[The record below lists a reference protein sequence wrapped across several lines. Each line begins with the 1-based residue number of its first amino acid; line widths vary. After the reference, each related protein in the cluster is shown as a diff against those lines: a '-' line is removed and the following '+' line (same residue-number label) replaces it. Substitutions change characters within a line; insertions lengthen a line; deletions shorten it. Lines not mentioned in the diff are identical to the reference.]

1 MKTKIALS
9 LVAAVACIAAFAES
23 LTCASP
29 DGKNALSFALG
40 ENGEPTYSFAYRG
53 RTVVEPSTLGFDIKA
68 LGKDAFDG
76 RKPGELRTGFVLA
89 GVERAKAD
97 ETWKPVWGEESEI
110 RDRHEEMLVKLV
122 QKGTGRRMD
131 LRFVEK
137 KCFDLVREYAEKG
150 LRVGKSSQRTRYFEI
165 ASGGG
170 DGVMASCRRAGDATP
185 CQAIRSLQGPPYWG
199 SVAPRRTFAAIAQN
213 QRKSGA
219 REKSEWKMTF

>member
-23 LTCASP
+23 FTCASP

-53 RTVVEPSTLGFDIKA
+53 KKVVEPSTLGFDIKA

-110 RDRHEEMLVKLV
+110 RDRHEEMLVKLE

-131 LRFVEK
+131 LRFRV
-137 KCFDLVREYAEKG
+137 FDDGMGFRYEFPADDDNSVDAAAHPFHHPLLAHHAQPQRAVRNREHELDSSGKVHRRVVDENAHEAEIR
-150 LRVGKSSQRTRYFEI
+150 LDFL
-165 ASGGG
+165 
-170 DGVMASCRRAGDATP
+170 TP
-185 CQAIRSLQGPPYWG
+185 RC
-199 SVAPRRTFAAIAQN
+199 
-213 QRKSGA
+213 K
-219 REKSEWKMTF
+219 